1 MVKHSKKR
9 NMQFGRGKTKT
20 KKRTLSSLYDLE
32 LDDKNKPV
40 KSYFIPDYKINSNS
54 GEDTL
59 ILKLKKGQTIINNH
73 GAMAW
78 MDNDIHVETTSRGGI
93 LKGMFRSAF
102 TSVSMFMTRYTGVR
116 DGNKICNSSFLP
128 GMVLPIVLRPGKN
141 IVISPDSLICFTDNL
156 KLDSVSKIGG
166 LMVTEGMRKTR
177 FTNESNTPGMV
188 WLNSYGGCSK
198 KILKKGDELLVDNG
212 LFLASDGNVDYSLKK
227 IGNIKSSLLS
237 GEGFTMK
244 FRGPCYLLLQKR
256 DHYSLIKH
264 INSFVKTNNNSSSN
278 FSSNFSFI

>member
-1 MVKHSKKR
+1 MVKHSKKK
-9 NMQFGRGKTKT
+9 NMQIGRGKTT
-20 KKRTLSSLYDLE
+20 KSKKKPLLLYDLE
-32 LDDKNKPV
+32 VDNQNKTV
-40 KSYFIPDYKINSNS
+40 KSSFIPEYKINSNS

-73 GAMAW
+73 GAMGW

-93 LKGMFRSAF
+93 LRGMIRSAL

-128 GMVLPIVLRPGKN
+128 GMILPIVLRPGKQ

-156 KLDSVSKIGG
+156 KLDSISKISG

-177 FTNESNTPGMV
+177 FTNGSDTPGMV

-198 KILKKGDELLVDNG
+198 KILKQNDELIVDNG
-212 LFLASDGNVDYSLKK
+212 LFLASDANIDYSLKK
-227 IGNIKSSLLS
+227 VGNIKSSLLS
-237 GEGFTMK
+237 GEGFVMK
-244 FRGPCYLLLQKR
+244 FKGPCQLLLQKR

-264 INSFVKTNNNSSSN
+264 INSFVQKKN
-278 FSSNFSFI
+278 